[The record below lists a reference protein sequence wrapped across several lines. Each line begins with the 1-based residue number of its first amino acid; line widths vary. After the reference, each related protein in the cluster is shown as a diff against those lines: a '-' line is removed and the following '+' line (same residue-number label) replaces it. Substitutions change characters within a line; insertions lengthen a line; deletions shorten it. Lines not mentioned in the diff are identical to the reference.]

1 MFIFKKGFWW
11 QKVHLYRNTLHTPL
25 QPVWRP
31 CLSIVTLSR
40 VSKISNYL
48 PEVKK
53 QVPSTN
59 PRTGPFPINLHSVDD
74 RYVMRKGPLVPI
86 PDLQSHINLVTH
98 SPNNN
103 CQGGRES
110 EEEEGDVTG
119 RLLYM

>member
-1 MFIFKKGFWW
+1 M
-11 QKVHLYRNTLHTPL
+11 NSLHTPL

-31 CLSIVTLSR
+31 CLSIVTVSR

-59 PRTGPFPINLHSVDD
+59 PRIGPSPINLHSVDD
-74 RYVMRKGPLVPI
+74 RYVMGKGPLTLV
-86 PDLQSHINLVTH
+86 PDLQTRINLVTR

-103 CQGGRES
+103 CQPRRGVCRGGV
-110 EEEEGDVTG
+110 GGLCFVG
-119 RLLYM
+119 G